1 MTASA
6 FDQLVI
12 STSSSSPLTGDGDG
26 GIAAFKRMLAENE
39 EDRLSSISCEAPT
52 RGESSPTVADINN
65 ALRVKAVKPNPHQ
78 SNTDRFCLLE
88 PSDYEALRNENE
100 QLSRTIDQLE
110 RQLQSRMQAFEE
122 AIREATAYQQ
132 KAELRQSQ
140 LDTLRAEHQK
150 LKDSAASVTVLVDRN
165 TQLHEENKSNRVQIE
180 RLMQERLRLDDDLAR
195 KDNKNVQLEQDV
207 LQFTQQ
213 LGPLQHQL
221 GRMSTIEEQLGDK
234 VSEIERLKSDLA
246 TLTTQKNMQSEE
258 LTAARAELQ
267 VCRNTDKTHCME
279 GMAPASSYSD
289 SQSDEDIPLL
299 KEDIAKAIARLDTAH
314 EGCRLFY
321 CNDTKSV
328 GHSGHQKST
337 RVWDAKDVAD
347 SLFRDW
353 KDDEEFMEEYSAE
366 RQSIIRHHRLHERKD
381 PGRGDSSTY
390 LKELCK

>member
-267 VCRNTDKTHCME
+267 CAGTLIKHIAWREWRQRPRIPTLSPTRTFLCSRKTLPRPSHGSILLTKVAGCSIAMIPSLSDIQAIKSLPAC
-279 GMAPASSYSD
+279 GM
-289 SQSDEDIPLL
+289 L
-299 KEDIAKAIARLDTAH
+299 RT
-314 EGCRLFY
+314 
-321 CNDTKSV
+321 
-328 GHSGHQKST
+328 
-337 RVWDAKDVAD
+337 
-347 SLFRDW
+347 
-353 KDDEEFMEEYSAE
+353 
-366 RQSIIRHHRLHERKD
+366 
-381 PGRGDSSTY
+381 
-390 LKELCK
+390 